1 MHFHERY
8 KAYSEAVI
16 GGRGCDIEIT
26 KKRMFRMLAEELM
39 SLARVQFIITLVI
52 FLFCM
57 IFLPRLGFGGMTMRI
72 YPCLT
77 AGYFI
82 LFLMYAEI
90 IFLYYFNDLKGS
102 VMTGLSF
109 CLSTMIGSII
119 STHFSEIW
127 YGIGLVAGCFVG
139 WSVAYA
145 RIRNME
151 KNLDIHIFCNGHLLK
166 RTKGTCPSPKVFDR
180 YQGDTEERMKES

>member
-1 MHFHERY
+1 
-8 KAYSEAVI
+8 
-16 GGRGCDIEIT
+16 
-26 KKRMFRMLAEELM
+26 MLAEELM

-109 CLSTMIGSII
+109 CLSTMIGDII
-119 STHFSEIW
+119 STHFRKSGMELVWWLVALSDGALPMRGSEIW
-127 YGIGLVAGCFVG
+127 KKIWIFIFSA
-139 WSVAYA
+139 
-145 RIRNME
+145 M
-151 KNLDIHIFCNGHLLK
+151 DIC
-166 RTKGTCPSPKVFDR
+166 
-180 YQGDTEERMKES
+180 

>member
-1 MHFHERY
+1 
-8 KAYSEAVI
+8 
-16 GGRGCDIEIT
+16 
-26 KKRMFRMLAEELM
+26 
-39 SLARVQFIITLVI
+39 
-52 FLFCM
+52 
-57 IFLPRLGFGGMTMRI
+57 
-72 YPCLT
+72 
-77 AGYFI
+77 
-82 LFLMYAEI
+82 MYAEI

-127 YGIGLVAGCFVG
+127 YGIGLVVGCFVG
-139 WSVAYA
+139 WNVAYA
-145 RIRNME
+145 RIQNME

>member
-102 VMTGLSF
+102 VMTALSF

-127 YGIGLVAGCFVG
+127 YGIGLVVGCFVG

-151 KNLDIHIFCNGHLLK
+151 KKSGYSYFLQWTFVEENQ
-166 RTKGTCPSPKVFDR
+166 R
-180 YQGDTEERMKES
+180 YLPVAESI

>member
-1 MHFHERY
+1 
-8 KAYSEAVI
+8 
-16 GGRGCDIEIT
+16 
-26 KKRMFRMLAEELM
+26 MLAEELM

-90 IFLYYFNDLKGS
+90 IFLYYDDRS
-102 VMTGLSF
+102 VILPFHYDRQHHFHAFFGNLVWNWSGGWLLCRMER
-109 CLSTMIGSII
+109 CLCEDPKYGKKSGYSYFLQWTFVEENQRYLPVAESI
-119 STHFSEIW
+119 
-127 YGIGLVAGCFVG
+127 
-139 WSVAYA
+139 
-145 RIRNME
+145 
-151 KNLDIHIFCNGHLLK
+151 
-166 RTKGTCPSPKVFDR
+166 
-180 YQGDTEERMKES
+180 

>member
-1 MHFHERY
+1 
-8 KAYSEAVI
+8 
-16 GGRGCDIEIT
+16 
-26 KKRMFRMLAEELM
+26 
-39 SLARVQFIITLVI
+39 
-52 FLFCM
+52 
-57 IFLPRLGFGGMTMRI
+57 MRI

-119 STHFSEIW
+119 SRHFSEIW
-127 YGIGLVAGCFVG
+127 YGIGLVVGCFVG

-145 RIRNME
+145 RIRNIE
-151 KNLDIHIFCNGHLLK
+151 KKSGYSYFLQWTFVEENQ
-166 RTKGTCPSPKVFDR
+166 R
-180 YQGDTEERMKES
+180 YLPVAESI

>member
-1 MHFHERY
+1 
-8 KAYSEAVI
+8 
-16 GGRGCDIEIT
+16 
-26 KKRMFRMLAEELM
+26 
-39 SLARVQFIITLVI
+39 
-52 FLFCM
+52 
-57 IFLPRLGFGGMTMRI
+57 MRI

-127 YGIGLVAGCFVG
+127 YGIGLVAGCFAG

-145 RIRNME
+145 RIRYME

-180 YQGDTEERMKES
+180 YQGDINTKEGVSKS

>member
-1 MHFHERY
+1 
-8 KAYSEAVI
+8 
-16 GGRGCDIEIT
+16 
-26 KKRMFRMLAEELM
+26 MLAEELM

-82 LFLMYAEI
+82 LFLMYAE
-90 IFLYYFNDLKGS
+90 
-102 VMTGLSF
+102 
-109 CLSTMIGSII
+109 II